1 MLKPKKN
8 NITKKEIQKDPLL
21 ETIDQ
26 FQAKVEKNKQ
36 LYGKFVVGAL
46 ALIVFVSFLVRNNR
60 LNNAEADTALGKA
73 LISIDK
79 RDFTTAT
86 FQLEN
91 IMNDYESTSSSDLAL
106 FYLGKIHYNNN
117 DIEKARKYVGK
128 YLKSS
133 SKSILHEAASKIMA
147 DISYRED
154 DLLSAIDFIDVSL
167 KNCSSL
173 FNCRSLEL
181 KKAYYLIEKGDLSKA
196 NKLLLTLKDQKN
208 IEIGQEKIA
217 EELIGKLS
225 SY

>member
-1 MLKPKKN
+1 M
-8 NITKKEIQKDPLL
+8 L

-36 LYGKFVVGAL
+36 LYGKLVVGAL

-60 LNNAEADTALGKA
+60 LNNDEADTALGKA

-91 IMNDYESTSSSDLAL
+91 IINDYESTSSSDLAL

-117 DIEKARKYVGK
+117 DMEKARKYIGK

-133 SKSILHEAASKIMA
+133 SKNILHEAASKIMA
-147 DISYRED
+147 DISFRE
-154 DLLSAIDFIDVSL
+154 
-167 KNCSSL
+167 N
-173 FNCRSLEL
+173 
-181 KKAYYLIEKGDLSKA
+181 DLSF
-196 NKLLLTLKDQKN
+196 
-208 IEIGQEKIA
+208 
-217 EELIGKLS
+217 
-225 SY
+225 SYKFY

>member
-36 LYGKFVVGAL
+36 LYGKLVVGAL

-60 LNNAEADTALGKA
+60 LNNDEADTALGKA
-73 LISIDK
+73 IISIDK

-91 IMNDYESTSSSDLAL
+91 ILNDYESTPSSDLAL

-117 DIEKARKYVGK
+117 DMEKARKYIGK
-128 YLKSS
+128 YLNSS
-133 SKSILHEAASKIMA
+133 SKNILHEAASKIMA
-147 DISYRED
+147 DISFREN
-154 DLLSAIDFIDVSL
+154 DLSSAINFIDLSL
-167 KNCSSL
+167 DNCNSL

-181 KKAYYLIEKGDLSKA
+181 KKAYYLIEKGDLSA
-196 NKLLLTLKDQKN
+196 ASKLLLTLKDQKN
-208 IEIGQEKIA
+208 IEIGQKKIA

-225 SY
+225 S

>member
-26 FQAKVEKNKQ
+26 FQAKVEKNKK
-36 LYGKFVVGAL
+36 LYSKLVIVAL
-46 ALIVFVSFLVRNNR
+46 ALIVVLSFLIRNNR
-60 LNNAEADTALGKA
+60 LNNFEADTALGIA

-79 RDFTTAT
+79 RDFTTAI

-91 IMNDYESTSSSDLAL
+91 IINDFESTTSSDLAS
-106 FYLGKIHYNNN
+106 FYLGKIHYSNN

-133 SKSILHEAASKIMA
+133 SKSILHEAASKILA
-147 DISYRED
+147 DISFREN
-154 DLLSAIDFIDVSL
+154 DLSSAINIIDLSL
-167 KNCSSL
+167 STCSSL

-181 KKAYYLIEKGDLSKA
+181 KKAYYLIENGDLSA
-196 NKLLLTLKDQKN
+196 ASDLLLSFKDQKN
-208 IEIGQEKIA
+208 IDLGQKKIA

-225 SY
+225 S

>member
-36 LYGKFVVGAL
+36 LYGKLVIGAL
-46 ALIVFVSFLVRNNR
+46 ALIVVVSFLVRNNR
-60 LNNAEADTALGKA
+60 LNNDEADTALGKA
-73 LISIDK
+73 IISIDK
-79 RDFTTAT
+79 GDFTTAI

-91 IMNDYESTSSSDLAL
+91 ILNDYESTSSSDYASY
-106 FYLGKIHYNNN
+106 YLGKIYYNNN
-117 DIEKARKYVGK
+117 DMEKAREYIGK
-128 YLKSS
+128 YLNSS
-133 SKSILHEAASKIMA
+133 SKNILHEAASKILA
-147 DISYRED
+147 DISFKEN
-154 DLLSAIDFIDVSL
+154 DLSSAINFIDLSL

-181 KKAYYLIEKGDLSKA
+181 KKAYYLIENGDFSAA
-196 NKLLLTLKDQKN
+196 NKILLTLKDQKN
-208 IEIGQEKIA
+208 IEIGQKKIA

-225 SY
+225 S

>member
-36 LYGKFVVGAL
+36 LYGKLVVGAL
-46 ALIVFVSFLVRNNR
+46 ALILVVSFLIRNNR
-60 LNNAEADTALGKA
+60 LNNYEADTALGKA
-73 LISIDK
+73 LISIEK
-79 RDFTTAT
+79 RDLTTAS

-91 IMNDYESTSSSDLAL
+91 IINDYESTSSSDLAS
-106 FYLGKIHYNNN
+106 FYLGKIHYNKNEM
-117 DIEKARKYVGK
+117 EKARNYIGK
-128 YLKSS
+128 YLESS
-133 SKSILHEAASKIMA
+133 SKNILHEAASKILA
-147 DISYRED
+147 DICFREN
-154 DLLSAIDFIDVSL
+154 DLSSAINFIDSSL
-167 KNCSSL
+167 NNCISL

-181 KKAYYLIEKGDLSKA
+181 TKAYYLIEKGDLSA
-196 NKLLLTLKDQKN
+196 ASKLLVTLKDQKN
-208 IEIGQEKIA
+208 IEVGQKKIA

>member
-36 LYGKFVVGAL
+36 LYGKLVVGAL
-46 ALIVFVSFLVRNNR
+46 ALIVVVSFLVRNNR
-60 LNNAEADTALGKA
+60 LNNYEADTALGMA

-91 IMNDYESTSSSDLAL
+91 IINDFESTSSSDLAL
-106 FYLGKIHYNNN
+106 YYLGKIHYNNN
-117 DIEKARKYVGK
+117 DMEKARQYIGK
-128 YLKSS
+128 YLDSS
-133 SKSILHEAASKIMA
+133 SKNILHEAASKIMA
-147 DISYRED
+147 DISFREN
-154 DLLSAIDFIDVSL
+154 DLSSAINFIDLSL
-167 KNCSSL
+167 NNCSSL

-181 KKAYYLIEKGDLSKA
+181 KKAFYLIEKGDLLCRKQTIIKPA
-196 NKLLLTLKDQKN
+196 LKIK
-208 IEIGQEKIA
+208 KI
-217 EELIGKLS
+217 LK
-225 SY
+225 

>member
-8 NITKKEIQKDPLL
+8 NITKKEIKKDPLL

-36 LYGKFVVGAL
+36 LYGKLLVGAL

-60 LNNAEADTALGKA
+60 LNNNEADTALGKA
-73 LISIDK
+73 IISIDK

-91 IMNDYESTSSSDLAL
+91 ILNDYESTSSSELAL
-106 FYLGKIHYNNN
+106 FYLGKIHYNNSKM
-117 DIEKARKYVGK
+117 EKARKYIGK
-128 YLKSS
+128 YLESS
-133 SKSILHEAASKIMA
+133 SKNILHEAASKIMA
-147 DISYRED
+147 DISFREN
-154 DLLSAIDFIDVSL
+154 DLSSAINFIDLSL
-167 KNCSSL
+167 NNCNSV

-181 KKAYYLIEKGDLSKA
+181 KKAYYLIEKGDISA
-196 NKLLLTLKDQKN
+196 ASKLLLTLKDREN
-208 IEIGQEKIA
+208 IEIGQKKIA

-225 SY
+225 S

>member
-26 FQAKVEKNKQ
+26 LQAKVEKNKK
-36 LYGKFVVGAL
+36 LYGKLVVGAL
-46 ALIVFVSFLVRNNR
+46 ALIVVISFLVRNNR
-60 LNNAEADTALGKA
+60 LNNFEADTALGIA

-79 RDFTTAT
+79 RDFASAT

-91 IMNDYESTSSSDLAL
+91 IINDFESTSSSDLAS
-106 FYLGKIHYNNN
+106 FYLGKIHYSNN
-117 DIEKARKYVGK
+117 DIEKARNYVGK

-147 DISYRED
+147 DISFREN
-154 DLLSAIDFIDVSL
+154 DLYSAINFIDLSL
-167 KNCSSL
+167 NDCSSL

-181 KKAYYLIEKGDLSKA
+181 KKAFYLIENGDLSAAKE
-196 NKLLLTLKDQKN
+196 LLLSLKDQKN
-208 IEIGQEKIA
+208 IDPGQKKIA

-225 SY
+225 S

>member
-36 LYGKFVVGAL
+36 LYGKLVVGAL
-46 ALIVFVSFLVRNNR
+46 GLIVIVSFLVRNNR
-60 LNNAEADTALGKA
+60 LNNYEADTALGKA
-73 LISIDK
+73 LISIEK
-79 RDFTTAT
+79 RDFTTAA

-91 IMNDYESTSSSDLAL
+91 VINDYESTSSSDLAL

-147 DISYRED
+147 DISFREN
-154 DLLSAIDFIDVSL
+154 DLLSAIDFIDLSL
-167 KNCSSL
+167 RNCNSL

-181 KKAYYLIEKGDLSKA
+181 KKAYYLIENGDLSAA
-196 NKLLLTLKDQKN
+196 NELLLAFKDQKN
-208 IEIGQEKIA
+208 IDLGQRKIA

-225 SY
+225 S

>member
-26 FQAKVEKNKQ
+26 FQSKVEKNKR
-36 LYGKFVVGAL
+36 LYGKIVVGAL
-46 ALIVFVSFLVRNNR
+46 ALIVVLSFLVRNNR
-60 LNNAEADTALGKA
+60 LNNYEADTALGIA
-73 LISIDK
+73 LISVDK
-79 RDFTTAT
+79 RDYTTAI

-91 IMNDYESTSSSDLAL
+91 IINDFESTSSSDLAL
-106 FYLGKIHYNNN
+106 FYLGKIHYSNS

-128 YLKSS
+128 YLESS

-147 DISYRED
+147 DISFREN
-154 DLLSAIDFIDVSL
+154 DLFSALNFIDKSLSA
-167 KNCSSL
+167 CSSL

-181 KKAYYLIEKGDLSKA
+181 KKAYYLIENGDLSA
-196 NKLLLTLKDQKN
+196 ASELLLTLKDQKN
-208 IEIGQEKIA
+208 IDLGQKKIA

-225 SY
+225 S

>member
-8 NITKKEIQKDPLL
+8 NITKKEIQRDPLI

-36 LYGKFVVGAL
+36 LYGKIVFGAL
-46 ALIVFVSFLVRNNR
+46 AIIVVVLFLVRNNR
-60 LNNAEADTALGKA
+60 LNNYEADTALGKA

-91 IMNDYESTSSSDLAL
+91 IINDYESTSSSYLSL
-106 FYLGKIHYNNN
+106 YYLGKIHYNNN
-117 DIEKARKYVGK
+117 EMEKARKYIGK
-128 YLKSS
+128 YLDSS
-133 SKSILHEAASKIMA
+133 SKNILHEAASKILA
-147 DISYRED
+147 DISYREN
-154 DLLSAIDFIDVSL
+154 DLSSAIKLIDVSL
-167 KNCSSL
+167 SNCSTL

-181 KKAYYLIEKGDLSKA
+181 KKAYYLIEKGDLSA
-196 NKLLLTLKDQKN
+196 ASKLLLSFKEQEN
-208 IEIGQEKIA
+208 IEIGQNKIA

-225 SY
+225 S

>member
-36 LYGKFVVGAL
+36 LYGKLVVGAL
-46 ALIVFVSFLVRNNR
+46 ALIVVVSFLVRNNR
-60 LNNAEADTALGKA
+60 INNFEADTALGKA

-79 RDFTTAT
+79 RDYTTAT

-91 IMNDYESTSSSDLAL
+91 IINDYESTSSSDLAL
-106 FYLGKIHYNNN
+106 FYLGKIFYNN
-117 DIEKARKYVGK
+117 DELEKAKQYIGK
-128 YLKSS
+128 YLDSS
-133 SKSILHEAASKIMA
+133 SKNILHEAASKIMA
-147 DISYRED
+147 DISFREN
-154 DLLSAIDFIDVSL
+154 DLSSAISFINLSL
-167 KNCSSL
+167 NNCNSI

-181 KKAYYLIEKGDLSKA
+181 KKAYYLIEKGDLSAA
-196 NKLLLTLKDQKN
+196 NKLLLAFKEQEN
-208 IEIGQEKIA
+208 IEIGQKKIA

-225 SY
+225 S